1 MVKAFGVTKE
11 YVENEIASSVGRL
24 HYKIDCMAGTILTND
39 YLNYEKTD
47 TKVFE
52 NASTE
57 HIKQELCTRIL
68 LRRETTYL
76 TGSKNLPKSSTS
88 SDI

>member
-1 MVKAFGVTKE
+1 MAKAFGVTEE
-11 YVENEIASSVGRL
+11 YVENEIASLVGRL
-24 HYKIDCMAGTILTND
+24 HYKIDCMSGSILSNG

-52 NASTE
+52 NTSTE
-57 HIKQELCTRIL
+57 HMKQELCTRIL

-76 TGSKNLPKSSTS
+76 TG
-88 SDI
+88 